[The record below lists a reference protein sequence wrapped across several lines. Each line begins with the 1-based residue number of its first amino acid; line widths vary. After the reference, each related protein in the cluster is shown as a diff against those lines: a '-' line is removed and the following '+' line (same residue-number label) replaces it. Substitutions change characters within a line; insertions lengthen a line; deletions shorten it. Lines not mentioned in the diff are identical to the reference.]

1 MKIEHI
7 NAECT
12 DTDKLPDIDAQI
24 LEMSEQLRKLC
35 EENQR
40 PFAMII
46 SPNGNERFLAFWNI
60 MGKTNISEKGIDIG
74 AMLACLNN
82 LVENMTRGGMSLKAN
97 E

>member
-7 NAECT
+7 NSETT

-40 PFAMII
+40 PFVMVI

-60 MGKTNISEKGIDIG
+60 KGRTNFNEKGIDIG
-74 AMLACLNN
+74 PMLGCLNN
-82 LVENMTRGGMSLKAN
+82 IVEKMTNGGVSLKTN